1 MKHRKPLRIALGA
14 ALLLLTLTVCW
25 LAGCEEASPVAP
37 SESTPA
43 VTDGATAPP
52 IAIPT
57 ETDTDTSSDL
67 PTVEPAVDSTDTP
80 TEVPTELTTEPTTEV
95 PTEVPT
101 EIPTETPTEV
111 FTEVPTEV
119 PTEAPT
125 EAPTETPTDPPTE
138 PPTEAPSEIPD
149 APPEGHEIGNTCYDA
164 TLTLFNGET
173 YQVSEGRG
181 GVTVLNFWGSWCG
194 PCKNELPGFDQLA
207 SEYPEQVTI
216 VAVHSAYGTAAGKE
230 YVRQNYPQSAI
241 LFAEDPNSTYYDLVA
256 RDSVY
261 PITVI
266 LDANGVIRYRFV
278 GSISYNTLKNVLT
291 NLLP

>member
-1 MKHRKPLRIALGA
+1 MKYGKPLRITLCA

-37 SESTPA
+37 SDSTPA

-52 IAIPT
+52 TA
-57 ETDTDTSSDL
+57 L
-67 PTVEPAVDSTDTP
+67 PTAEPAVDSTDTP
-80 TEVPTELTTEPTTEV
+80 TDEPAVDSTDTPTDAPTAV
-95 PTEVPT
+95 
-101 EIPTETPTEV
+101 PTETPTEV
-111 FTEVPTEV
+111 PTEAPTAVPTEV

-125 EAPTETPTDPPTE
+125 EDPTDAPTE
-138 PPTEAPSEIPD
+138 PPTEAPPELPD
-149 APPEGHEIGNTCYDA
+149 APPEGHEIGDTCYDA
-164 TLTLFNGET
+164 TLSLFNGET

-194 PCKNELPGFDQLA
+194 PCKSELPGFDQLA
-207 SEYPEQVTI
+207 SEYAGQVTI
-216 VAVHSAYGTAAGKE
+216 VAVHSDYGTAAGKE

-241 LFAEDPNSTYYDLVA
+241 LFAEDPNGAYYDLVA
-256 RDSVY
+256 RDTVF
-261 PITVI
+261 PITVV

>member
-1 MKHRKPLRIALGA
+1 MKHRKPLRITLCA

-37 SESTPA
+37 SDSTPA
-43 VTDGATAPP
+43 VTDGATAPST
-52 IAIPT
+52 A
-57 ETDTDTSSDL
+57 L
-67 PTVEPAVDSTDTP
+67 PTAEPAVDSTDTP
-80 TEVPTELTTEPTTEV
+80 TDEPAVDSTDTPTDAPTAV
-95 PTEVPT
+95 
-101 EIPTETPTEV
+101 PTETPTA
-111 FTEVPTEV
+111 VPTAAPTEAPTEDPTETPTAAPTED

-125 EAPTETPTDPPTE
+125 EAPTE
-138 PPTEAPSEIPD
+138 PPTEAPPELPD

-164 TLTLFNGET
+164 TLSLFNGET

-194 PCKNELPGFDQLA
+194 PCKSELPGFDQLA
-207 SEYPEQVTI
+207 SEYAGQVTI
-216 VAVHSAYGTAAGKE
+216 VAVHSDYGTAAGKE

-241 LFAEDPNSTYYDLVA
+241 LFAEDPNGSYYDLVA
-256 RDSVY
+256 RDTVF
-261 PITVI
+261 PITVV

>member
-1 MKHRKPLRIALGA
+1 MKHRKPLRITLCA

-37 SESTPA
+37 SDSTPA
-43 VTDGATAPP
+43 VTDGAIAPP
-52 IAIPT
+52 IALPT
-57 ETDTDTSSDL
+57 EADSDTSSDL
-67 PTVEPAVDSTDTP
+67 PTAEPAVDSTDTP
-80 TEVPTELTTEPTTEV
+80 TDAPTAVPTEA

-101 EIPTETPTEV
+101 EDPTDAPTEDPTETPTAA
-111 FTEVPTEV
+111 PTED

-125 EAPTETPTDPPTE
+125 EAPTE
-138 PPTEAPSEIPD
+138 PPTEAPPELPD

-164 TLTLFNGET
+164 TLSLFNGET

-194 PCKNELPGFDQLA
+194 PCKSELPGFDQLA
-207 SEYPEQVTI
+207 SEYAGQVTI
-216 VAVHSAYGTAAGKE
+216 VAVHSDYGTAAGKE
-230 YVRQNYPQSAI
+230 YVRQNYPQSVI
-241 LFAEDPNSTYYDLVA
+241 LFAEDPNGSYYDLVA
-256 RDSVY
+256 RDTVF
-261 PITVI
+261 PITVV